1 MAEAALTTTGGGI
14 GAILAAGDRDFL
26 VRNSGEQVR
35 TPPPF
40 LVFAF
45 TRLLPRASP
54 GADLR
59 FGAVIGWIV
68 HVVKI
73 SSIEANNVALYFS
86 ASWCPPCRQFT
97 PKLIETY
104 KELASQG
111 KSFEVVF
118 VSGDK
123 NDEAFNAYFAKM
135 PWLAVPFSDSE
146 GRKGINGRFKVSGIP
161 HLVILDAKTGEVYTE
176 DGVEFVT
183 GYGVEAYPFTPER
196 INEVNEQEKAAKDS
210 QTIQSVLSTSTRDYL
225 ISNNGDKMLNC
236 FIVVVCTQLPISDLV
251 GKYVGLCFVV
261 GGFGP
266 VDQFTSVLAKIYEK
280 LKEVGEKFEVVAVSL
295 DSDESSFKE
304 SFAKMPWLAIPHGD
318 KMCEKLVRY
327 FELSSLPTLVLI
339 GPDGKTLNNNVADII
354 EEHGF
359 EAWEG
364 FPFSAEKLDILAEK
378 AKAKAAAQTLESLL
392 ISGDSDFV
400 IGKDG
405 AKVPVTELV
414 GKTVLLYFSAKWC
427 GPCRAFL
434 PTLVKEYNKIKE
446 KNSDFEIVF
455 ISSDREQSSFDEFF
469 SGMPW
474 LALPFGDE
482 REALL
487 SKAFRIRGI
496 PSLVAIGPTGQT
508 VGRDAKTPLMAHGA
522 DAFPFTEERL
532 EELQR
537 KLDEMAKGWPEK
549 LKHELHEEHELVLL
563 RLGTYRCNGCREM
576 GSTWSYRCGE
586 CDFDLHPKCALA
598 EKGKKGEDGK
608 AAEEAPDGYVCEGD
622 VCRKV

>member
-26 VRNSGEQVR
+26 VRNSGEQ
-35 TPPPF
+35 
-40 LVFAF
+40 
-45 TRLLPRASP
+45 
-54 GADLR
+54 
-59 FGAVIGWIV
+59 
-68 HVVKI
+68 VKI

-225 ISNNGDKMLNC
+225 ISNNGDK
-236 FIVVVCTQLPISDLV
+236 LPISDLV